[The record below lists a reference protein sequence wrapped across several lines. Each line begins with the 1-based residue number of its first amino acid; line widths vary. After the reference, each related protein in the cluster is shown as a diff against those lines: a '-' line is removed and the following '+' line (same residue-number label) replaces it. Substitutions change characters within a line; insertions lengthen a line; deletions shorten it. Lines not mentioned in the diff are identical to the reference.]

1 MIGLDA
7 TKDNRNREG
16 TMGRPPPTKTF
27 NMRTPTD
34 LHEKLLFDIER
45 LRSARSS
52 AESRYAAFDCAVDA
66 WHLVD
71 WTLHFVDDDTHELLS
86 GCKRFTRPKQSNL
99 TVEACFAVTQKDR
112 LPALKFCQMLANSV
126 KHREV
131 RNDSM
136 PNLWTG
142 STAILSWSEPKQET
156 GERSLKD
163 VRLLT
168 YVKVDGQRYKAVEL
182 FEEMADQWRTFLV
195 EEGIFE
201 FRPEPPED
209 E

>member
-1 MIGLDA
+1 MIGREA
-7 TKDNRNREG
+7 AKDNSNREG

-34 LHEKLLFDIER
+34 LYEKLLFDIER

-71 WTLHFVDDDTHELLS
+71 WTLHFVGGDRHEELS
-86 GCKRFTRPKQSNL
+86 GRKRAGSRKKSNL
-99 TVEACFAVTQKDR
+99 TVEASFAITQEDR
-112 LPALKFCQMLANSV
+112 LPALKFCHMLANSV

-131 RNDSM
+131 RNDLM

-142 STAILSWSEPKQET
+142 STVILSWSEPERET

-163 VRLLT
+163 ASALT
-168 YVKVDGQRYKAVEL
+168 YITVDGKRYEAVEL
-182 FEEMADQWRTFLV
+182 FNDMADQWRSFLI
-195 EEGIFE
+195 EEGLFE
-201 FRPEPPED
+201 FRPDSAEGE
-209 E
+209 